1 MYRGKFA
8 KEEPKYKVDPEYL
21 VIWFD
26 LKTININ
33 YYDFLN
39 MLNEQAHFPLLL
51 NMYNHIKKTHQSY
64 VTTTNRF

>member
-1 MYRGKFA
+1 M
-8 KEEPKYKVDPEYL
+8 
-21 VIWFD
+21 VIWFE

-51 NMYNHIKKTHQSY
+51 NMYMYNSIYTHIKKPKQSY